1 MNYQEERAEYDLL
14 AETDAGREVLG
25 EGWKSLPEAPI
36 APMLDPSLLPPVLRN
51 MAEAVAAN
59 QSAPF
64 DLPAIIGLG
73 VASACAAGRVR
84 VALRTGWSEAAQLYQ
99 LCIMESGEGKTPAF
113 KAMTGLLMDEQAKEN
128 KYRVPQT
135 CKDETALRILEK
147 KKHKAVEK
155 GNLIEA
161 QSLDD
166 EILSYPKTYLM
177 RRFIGGN
184 VTPERLPDIMNENN
198 GATSILDDEGELFE
212 LLAGRYQDRPNLD
225 PWLKGYSGDTPLTSE
240 RKSGSTIVDNP
251 NLSVLILA
259 QPCILKGLFEDE
271 RMTGKGLLGRF
282 LMSAPI
288 PLQEYQEELDIP
300 SAVLEDYNSRVLQ
313 LMDVPSATLTMTTE
327 ASAAFFEWRKE
338 VKHRKYGEYSP
349 LCKWGYIGKLAG
361 NTARL
366 AGLVKLWD
374 NPDVSTPITINH
386 LRSAIG
392 LAEYFAGNLLAMM
405 QQESPISR
413 NGKSVLELILQQKEK
428 PIKESIIKQKLKDR
442 KRAFPDGNAMEV
454 ALSELEKKG
463 YIYRRKTTGN
473 GRPSVQID
481 IHPQLDGGDVMVL

>member
-1 MNYQEERAEYDLL
+1 MNYQEERAEYEAL
-14 AETDAGREVLG
+14 AETQAGREVLG
-25 EGWKSLPEAPI
+25 EGWKALPEAPI
-36 APMLDPSLLPPVLRN
+36 APMLDPSLMPPVLRN
-51 MAEAVAAN
+51 MAEAVATN

-73 VASACAAGRVR
+73 VASACVAGRVR
-84 VALRTGWSEAAQLYQ
+84 IELRPDWSEAAQLYQ

-113 KAMTGLLMDEQAKEN
+113 KALTGILMDEQAREN
-128 KYRVPQT
+128 QHRVPQT
-135 CKDETALRILEK
+135 CRDETALRILEK
-147 KKHKAVEK
+147 KKHRAVEK
-155 GNLIEA
+155 GNTAEA
-161 QSLDD
+161 QTLDD
-166 EILSYPKTYLM
+166 EILAYPKTYIM

-198 GATSILDDEGELFE
+198 GATAILDDEGELFE

-240 RKSGSTIVDNP
+240 RKSGSTIVDSP

-259 QPCILKGLFEDE
+259 QPCILKGLFEDD

-282 LMSAPI
+282 LMCAPI
-288 PLQEYQEELDIP
+288 PLQEYQDEVDIP
-300 SAVLEDYNSRVLQ
+300 YAVREAYNERVLQ
-313 LMDVPSATLTMTTE
+313 LMNVGNATLTLTPE
-327 ASAAFFEWRKE
+327 ASAAFFQWRKE

-374 NPDVSTPITINH
+374 DPDTKEPITINH

-405 QQESPISR
+405 EQESPISPQA
-413 NGKSVLELILQQKEK
+413 KSVLELLLQQKEK
-428 PIKESIIKQKLKDR
+428 PIKESLIKQKLKDR
-442 KRAFPDGNAMEV
+442 KRVFPDSNAME
-454 ALSELEKKG
+454 AAFAELEKKG
-463 YIYRRKTTGN
+463 YILRSKITGN
-473 GRPSVQID
+473 GRPSIHIQL
-481 IHPQLDGGDVMVL
+481 HPQLDQTDVMEV